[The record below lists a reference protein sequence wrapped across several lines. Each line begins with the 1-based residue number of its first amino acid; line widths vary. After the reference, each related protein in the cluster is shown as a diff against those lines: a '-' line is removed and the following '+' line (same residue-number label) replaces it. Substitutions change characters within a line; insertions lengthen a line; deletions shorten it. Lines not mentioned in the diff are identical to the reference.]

1 MVDTPVI
8 RPATEADLPAITAIY
23 NDAIRNT
30 TATFDT
36 EEKTLDD
43 RRRWLLQ
50 RDARHPVLVAELQ
63 GRVAGFAALNPWS
76 DRCAYAATAE
86 NSVYVDAALRGGGIG
101 TRLLAA
107 LLQTARAAGLHTLIA
122 RIAAGNP
129 ASEALH
135 RAAGFAHIGTMR
147 EVGLKFGRRLDV
159 HMYQVVLG
167 QARLP
172 A

>member
-1 MVDTPVI
+1 MPATPTV
-8 RPATEADLPAITAIY
+8 RSATEADLPAITAVY
-23 NDAIRNT
+23 NDAIRTT

-36 EEKTLDD
+36 EEKSVDD

-50 RDARHPVLVAELQ
+50 RDARHPVLVAECE
-63 GRVAGFAALNPWS
+63 GRLAGFAALSPWS

-86 NSVYVDAALRGGGIG
+86 NSVYVDEAWRSRGIG
-101 TRLLAA
+101 RALLAELLAA
-107 LLQTARAAGLHTLIA
+107 ARKAGLHTVIA

-159 HMYQVVLG
+159 HLYQLVL
-167 QARLP
+167 A
-172 A
+172 